1 MGYEKDYDLRFGN
14 FLYLLSL
21 RFRHHK
27 VMSSHRSLCN
37 EKNSKKI
44 CHLFSLG
51 AFVD

>member
-1 MGYEKDYDLRFGN
+1 
-14 FLYLLSL
+14 
-21 RFRHHK
+21 
-27 VMSSHRSLCN
+27 MSSHRSLCK